1 LKNGCVKS
9 EAGRPIPV
17 TQKPDK
23 STMAR
28 VRTDADSYDEVTTL
42 KDTGARWASHH
53 LESLKSRDFR
63 TMWFV
68 SAFAGAASWA
78 LIVARGSLVYTISD
92 SSMWVGLVTFAAMV
106 PRVIVTPV
114 SGYLS
119 DRFDRRTV
127 MAAMFGVSVVHN
139 LILAVLALTGVI
151 DTWMLIVLALVD
163 GSARAAQ
170 VPATQALI
178 PNLVPKRLL
187 LNAVALHQAAGQGSR
202 VIGPAVIAPLLLTTG
217 PGSAF
222 AICTAFYAVS
232 LVQTLR
238 IRTASTG
245 VIDTSQSLVKNLIA
259 GLLYVYRTPTLLAIV
274 VLAIFHCGLT
284 MSFESMLPVLSR
296 EQLGEDKAGFA
307 YLMMAVGVGAMVS
320 VVFLAGVR
328 KESTRGRLFLN
339 LGVLSGLAPVVLA
352 ASTGMPAAL
361 TAAALMGAAQA
372 GFMTLTH
379 SMIQAIVPDGLRGR
393 VGGVYSVHVGGM
405 MAMANL
411 LNGTLSDTLN
421 APLLLTV
428 GGIAFILVMFVSWRV
443 ATTKRIFTHGLQMDA
458 TGPLP
463 SL

>member
-1 LKNGCVKS
+1 VKS
-9 EAGRPIPV
+9 AVGGTVPV
-17 TQKPDK
+17 THQPYT

-28 VRTDADSYDEVTTL
+28 VRSDADCHDEVTIL
-42 KDTGARWASHH
+42 KDTSVRWGSHH
-53 LESLKSRDFR
+53 FEALKSRDFR
-63 TMWFV
+63 TMWYASV
-68 SAFAGAASWA
+68 FAGAASWA

-106 PRVIVTPV
+106 PRVIVTPI

-127 MAAMFGVSVVHN
+127 MATMFGVSVVHN
-139 LILAVLALTGVI
+139 LVLAVLALTGI
-151 DTWMLIVLALVD
+151 IETWMLVVLALVD

-202 VIGPAVIAPLLLTTG
+202 VIGPAVIAPLLLTAG

-222 AICTAFYAVS
+222 SICTVFYGIS
-232 LVQTLR
+232 LIQTLR

-245 VIDTSQSLVKNLIA
+245 VIDTGQSLVKNLIA
-259 GLLYVYRTPTLLAIV
+259 GLLYVYRTPTLFAIV
-274 VLAIFHCGLT
+274 VMAIFHCGLT

-379 SMIQAIVPDGLRGR
+379 SMIQAIVPDGVRGR

-405 MAMANL
+405 MAAANL
-411 LNGTLSDTLN
+411 FNGTLSDTLN

-428 GGIAFILVMFVSWRV
+428 GGIAFIVVMFVSWRV
-443 ATTKRIFTHGLQMDA
+443 ATTRRIFTHGLQMDA
-458 TGPLP
+458 AGPLP
-463 SL
+463 SV

>member
-1 LKNGCVKS
+1 MTLS
-9 EAGRPIPV
+9 
-17 TQKPDK
+17 DK
-23 STMAR
+23 
-28 VRTDADSYDEVTTL
+28 
-42 KDTGARWASHH
+42 GARWASHH
-53 LESLKSRDFR
+53 LEALSIRDYR
-63 TMWFV
+63 TMW
-68 SAFAGAASWA
+68 SASVFAGAASWA

-92 SSMWVGLVTFAAMV
+92 SSMWVGLVTFAAMA
-106 PRVIVTPV
+106 PRVMVTPI

-119 DRFDRRTV
+119 DRFDRRSV
-127 MAAMFGVSVVHN
+127 MAAMFGVSVAHN
-139 LILAVLALTGVI
+139 LILAMLALTGTV
-151 DTWMLIVLALVD
+151 DPWMLLVLALVD

-170 VPATQALI
+170 MPASQALV

-202 VIGPAVIAPLLLTTG
+202 VMGPAVIAPLLLTTG

-222 AICTAFYAVS
+222 VICTAFYGVS

-238 IRTASTG
+238 IRTVSTG
-245 VIDTSQSLVKNLIA
+245 VIDSSQSLVRNLIA

-274 VLAIFHCGLT
+274 VMAIFHCGLT

-307 YLMMAVGVGAMVS
+307 YLMMAVGAGAVVS

-328 KESTRGRLFLN
+328 KESTKGRLFLN

-361 TAAALMGAAQA
+361 ASAAAMGAAQA

-379 SMIQAIVPDGLRGR
+379 SMIQAIVPDGVRGR
-393 VGGVYSVHVGGM
+393 VGGVYSVHVGGT
-405 MAMANL
+405 MATANL

-428 GGIAFILVMFVSWRV
+428 GGIAFVLVMFVSWRV
-443 ATTKRIFTHGLQMDA
+443 ATTRRIFTHGLKMEA
-458 TGPLP
+458 TGAL
-463 SL
+463 SSH